1 MIRRLGSPAA
11 AGVVFA
17 LLLWACEG
25 SEEARDAVVSTAL
38 GEAAS
43 AAEREFDYP
52 TAASHYRTLHE
63 RHPDKVEA
71 LLGFARNL
79 RYSGSPKDAVRVLK
93 DADETVT
100 DRNDVLLERAKAQ
113 LAASMINDARETLDR
128 LLGACPSIQ
137 IWLDDGLAV

>member
-1 MIRRLGSPAA
+1 M
-11 AGVVFA
+11 FA

-63 RHPDKVEA
+63 RHPDKVEGRVPGSGVRA
-71 LLGFARNL
+71 SGAS
-79 RYSGSPKDAVRVLK
+79 RYPAG
-93 DADETVT
+93 
-100 DRNDVLLERAKAQ
+100 
-113 LAASMINDARETLDR
+113 
-128 LLGACPSIQ
+128 
-137 IWLDDGLAV
+137 